1 MKEGLMGMFKS
12 KTKEEKT
19 NDVIATAGILK
30 EMDTLKQL
38 GKDMMADERYEKY
51 RKGLEE
57 LMGKVLRNL
66 FIYQCADNNVY
77 SANIRVI
84 IQQLNDLLYFLNM
97 PITYLNHVKMQE
109 IPDK

>member
-1 MKEGLMGMFKS
+1 MDMFKS

-19 NDVIATAGILK
+19 NDVIATAEIQK
-30 EMDTLKQL
+30 EIAAVKQI
-38 GKDMMADERYEKY
+38 GKDMMGDARYTKY
-51 RKGLEE
+51 REGLEE

-66 FIYQCADNNVY
+66 FIYQEANNNVY
-77 SANIRVI
+77 SANVRVI

-97 PITYLNHVKMQE
+97 PVNFLNAVKMQE